1 MTLTAHLELN
11 NETKETLLKDIR
23 RNISYTV
30 GHSIANE
37 YAKQIE
43 SIIQSDIVSTT
54 TLIKEALT
62 TMNGNSFVDELR
74 AELQSAL
81 VKRSAQLASG
91 LIDTAFDKLKRE
103 PLFNEK
109 LKIKVHEVVTEY
121 LKEHKL

>member
-11 NETKETLLKDIR
+11 KETKEKLLEDIR

-30 GHSIANE
+30 GRSIANE